1 MRYITTGKAAAL
13 CGVGINSIKR
23 WIQKGE
29 LQCVITPGGHWRIA
43 EDEFQQFL
51 DRLQSK
57 QIQPKQ
63 IKPKPLEPPQAAK
76 QVYKVLLIEDDHALS
91 DLIEAAFHLAE
102 FDTVFDSA
110 GDGYAG
116 LMKIGAM
123 QPDLLILDIMLPEIN
138 GLELIQRIRTSN
150 ICPAIRIVV
159 ITGAADRRPVKRAL
173 DKASPDAVFHKPF
186 ATEALL
192 ATVHELLHEKQQL
205 AGSLA

>member
-1 MRYITTGKAAAL
+1 MQYITTGKAAAL
-13 CGVGINSIKR
+13 CGVGINTIKR

-57 QIQPKQ
+57 QIKRKQ
-63 IKPKPLEPPQAAK
+63 IQPKPLESTQAAK

-150 ICPAIRIVV
+150 ICLAIRIVV